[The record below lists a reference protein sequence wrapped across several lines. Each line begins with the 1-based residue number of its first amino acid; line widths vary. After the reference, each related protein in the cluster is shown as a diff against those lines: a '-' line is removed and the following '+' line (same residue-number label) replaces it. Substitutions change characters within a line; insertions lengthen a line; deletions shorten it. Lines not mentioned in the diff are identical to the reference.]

1 METFLVKNIC
11 SLLMK
16 NAFYSLLSYLC
27 LGTFFLYWLIIF
39 ILVMPP
45 GYANK
50 TMSEKAP
57 MFKNMFGISWKL
69 FTPPFTYNDRLYYIV
84 RDIER
89 PYRADTLEVL
99 EKIALQ
105 KQRNAPFNDEENVID
120 HLVNNNVSGVKR
132 TVWFNKKMPS
142 QDTPGTTDS
151 LYIAHAI
158 AAVAATNNYTAFV
171 TTLNNYCRVIL
182 KENNIDTIGKEF
194 KIIITEKKIPPFKHI
209 GDPSF
214 LQKETLV
221 FETPYKPFY

>member
-1 METFLVKNIC
+1 
-11 SLLMK
+11 
-16 NAFYSLLSYLC
+16 
-27 LGTFFLYWLIIF
+27 
-39 ILVMPP
+39 MPP

-69 FTPPFTYNDRLYYIV
+69 FTPPFTYNDRLYFIV

-89 PYRADTLEVL
+89 PYIADTLEVL

-171 TTLNNYCRVIL
+171 TTLNNYCMVIL
-182 KENNIDTIGKEF
+182 KENNIDTIRKEF

-209 GDPSF
+209 GDTSF